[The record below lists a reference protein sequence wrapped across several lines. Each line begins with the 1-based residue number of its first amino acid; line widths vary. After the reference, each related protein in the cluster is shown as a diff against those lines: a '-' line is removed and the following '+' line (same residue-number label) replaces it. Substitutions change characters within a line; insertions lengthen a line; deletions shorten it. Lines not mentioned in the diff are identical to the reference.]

1 MLGSAVAGA
10 ISMAVGA
17 QLHVPHGGIFVL
29 PMPNAVSGLF
39 GYTIAIVV
47 GTVVTAAALFLLK
60 KPLANA
66 NT

>member
-1 MLGSAVAGA
+1 
-10 ISMAVGA
+10 
-17 QLHVPHGGIFVL
+17 
-29 PMPNAVSGLF
+29 MPNAVSGLF